1 MKRILLACFGLFLAS
16 ASNAQIIFSEDFDG
30 IGGPTAGGAG
40 TYTFPPGWLLR
51 NVDNGT
57 PAGAVSYVNEA
68 WERRE
73 DFNFNV
79 ADSAAFSTSWITP
92 VVATNDWMWTPLV
105 SSITANT
112 VLRWNAVTYD
122 VSYRDGYEVRIMVAP
137 SVPTGGT
144 GTIGNQITNSTVV
157 FSTAA
162 ENTTWTAR
170 EVNLAAYAGQNI
182 YIGFRNNSTDKFLL
196 LIDDIQ
202 VINIINNDLRV
213 TSGNHG
219 EYTVLTA
226 DHATTTANFEL
237 EGTINNNGLMAM
249 PNVALGCQ
257 VWIDGVLSTT
267 VQSTTDASLAAGAN
281 VTKTIAYSP
290 TIEGSY
296 TFKFYPISTTADQFT
311 GNDSINDA
319 TPFGLSTD
327 FLARDNGVVTGAL
340 GIGAGNGGY
349 IGNVFNLET
358 TTQLEGV
365 DMYVTAGYTGE
376 PLAIAVF
383 NTDMAG
389 VPQYASIVTTTD
401 TLLYIDD
408 SARMYHLPFNGG
420 LSLPAGKYGFMSI
433 EFDSTMQVGYTN
445 QIFTNNTVYAG
456 WPTNPNGAS
465 TFSPVEGFGPN
476 FAKSFVI
483 RPVIDV
489 CYGEIGGTLDS
500 TGFAGCGT
508 SDGYAELTLDPGY
521 TVTWEDMS
529 TNPINTA
536 LPAGYNTYTI
546 TNANNCTFID
556 SVLIVN
562 ASAPVVAIVDST
574 LAPCN
579 GTGTITLDVTGGTSP
594 YTITWSNGDTGLVL
608 DEVAGTYTATV
619 VDAANC
625 SAVIPATIE
634 NTPSPTAS
642 VINIEDALCNGDNGT
657 VTIDITGGTA
667 PYDPLWSNGQVGTTM
682 TYGAGTYSV
691 WITDANGCTYNL
703 TDVIITEPAVLVP
716 NASGTDES
724 CASCNDGTAEV
735 TVTGGTTPYTYLWS
749 PGGQTTDS
757 IGGLAPGVYSVD
769 VTDANG
775 CTTSGTYTVAQFDDT
790 GIDELASLGIL
801 VYPNPISD
809 FLSVEGKNQTIEKLT
824 VYDAQGK
831 LVATG
836 TNVIDFRKI
845 ASGSYQL
852 VIKTDKKQ
860 YTTTVVK

>member
-1 MKRILLACFGLFLAS
+1 MKRILLASFGVFLAI
-16 ASNAQIIFSEDFDG
+16 AANAQVLYSEDFDG

-40 TYTFPPGWLLR
+40 TYTFAPGWLLR

-57 PAGAVSYVNEA
+57 PATSVAYVNEA

-73 DFNFNV
+73 DFSFSV
-79 ADSAAFSTSWITP
+79 TDSAAFSTSWVNP
-92 VVATNDWMWTPLV
+92 VVTSNDWMWTPLV
-105 SSITANT
+105 SGITANT

-122 VSYRDGYEVRIMVAP
+122 AMYRDGYEVRIMVAP
-137 SVPTGGT
+137 TAPTGGT
-144 GTIGNQITNSTVV
+144 GAIGNQITNSTVV
-157 FSTAA
+157 FSTTA

-170 EVNLAAYAGQNI
+170 EVNLSAYAGQQI
-182 YIGFRNNSTDKFLL
+182 YVGFRNNSTDKFLL
-196 LIDDIQ
+196 LIDDVQI
-202 VINIINNDLRV
+202 INIINNDLRV

-226 DHATTTANFEL
+226 DHATTAANFEL
-237 EGTINNNGLMAM
+237 EGTINNNGLLSM

-267 VQSTTDASLAAGAN
+267 VQSTVDPSLASGAN

-290 TIEGSY
+290 TIEGVY
-296 TFKFYPISTTADQFT
+296 TFKFFPISTTADQFT
-311 GNDSINDA
+311 SNDSINDA
-319 TPFGLSTD
+319 TPFAISTD

-349 IGNVFNLET
+349 LGNVFNLET
-358 TTQLEGV
+358 TTQFEGV
-365 DMYVTAGYTGE
+365 DMYVNGGYTGE

-383 NTDMAG
+383 NTDGLG

-408 SARMYHLPFNGG
+408 SARLYHLPFPGG
-420 LSLPAGKYGFMSI
+420 LSLPAGKYGFMTI
-433 EFDSTMQVGYTN
+433 EFDSTMQVANTA

-456 WPTNPNGAS
+456 WPTNPNGANS
-465 TFSPVEGFGPN
+465 FSAVESFGAAFSKP
-476 FAKSFVI
+476 FVI

-489 CYGEIGGTLDS
+489 CFGEIGGTLDS
-500 TGFAGCGT
+500 TGFAGCGQ

-521 TVTWEDMS
+521 TVTWEDLS
-529 TNPINTA
+529 TNPINAA
-536 LPAGYNTYTI
+536 LPVGYNTYTI

-556 SVLIVN
+556 SVLTIN
-562 ASAPVVAIVDST
+562 ASAPLVAIIDST
-574 LAPCN
+574 LAPCD
-579 GTGTITLDVTGGTSP
+579 GTGSVTLDVSGGTSP
-594 YTITWSNGDTGLVL
+594 YVITWSNGDTGLVL
-608 DEVAGTYTATV
+608 DDVAGTYTATI

-625 SAVIPATIE
+625 SAVLPATIV
-634 NTPSPTAS
+634 NTAS
-642 VINIEDALCNGDNGT
+642 PSASVLNIDNAPCNGDDGT
-657 VTIDITGGTA
+657 VFLDISGGTT
-667 PYDPLWSNGQVGTTM
+667 PYSVLWSNGETTVNM
-682 TYGAGTYSV
+682 SDPAGTYSV
-691 WITDANGCTYNL
+691 TVTDDNGCTSTINNI
-703 TDVIITEPAVLVP
+703 VITEPAVLAP

-735 TVTGGTTPYTYLWS
+735 VVTGGTAPYTYLWS
-749 PGGQTTDS
+749 NGSTTDS
-757 IGGLAPGVYSVD
+757 IGGLAPGTYTVD
-769 VTDANG
+769 ITDANG
-775 CTTSGTYTVAQFDDT
+775 CTATGTYTVAQFDDT

-801 VYPNPISD
+801 VYPNPIVD

-824 VYDAQGK
+824 VYDTQGK
-831 LVATG
+831 LIATG

-860 YTTTVVK
+860 FITTVVK